1 VIGEYAVYDAMAK
14 VAETFGGLVKLLEDR
29 NEIIARYNMK
39 RDLDYPDVYSRIGAH
54 EFLIESKNVFYY
66 PLPNPPHKGEFFE
79 QPPYHKPQPNP
90 NDDEFGYTA
99 LQILRKAW
107 TESKYPIRDSGHNER
122 IDGRQ
127 TKVPDYVDVL
137 NPHKVTHILIG
148 TLPSINVKAR
158 KMLED
163 SDLDIEFGWAHH
175 PITSTISNLELTKL
189 FVDDFQDIQ
198 CTLSTREKLENVL
211 TDIVRGHL

>member
-1 VIGEYAVYDAMAK
+1 
-14 VAETFGGLVKLLEDR
+14 
-29 NEIIARYNMK
+29 MK

-54 EFLIESKNVFYY
+54 EFLVESKNVFYY

-79 QPPYHKPQPNP
+79 QPPYHKAQPNP

-99 LQILRKAW
+99 LQILNKAW
-107 TESKYPIRDSGHNER
+107 KEPKYPIRGSGHNER

-127 TKVPDYVDVL
+127 TKVLDYIEIQNMD
-137 NPHKVTHILIG
+137 KVTHVLIG

-158 KMLED
+158 AMLEH
-163 SDLDIEFGWAHH
+163 SDLEVEFGWTHH
-175 PITSTISNLELTKL
+175 AIISAPSKPELTKL
-189 FVDDFQDIQ
+189 FVVEPEDVQ
-198 CTLSTREKLENVL
+198 CAYSTSRALVGIL